1 MDSVSTKSIQT
12 GKILIKALIIGGL
25 VLILMIPAVFVQNL
39 IEERQMRQQEA
50 VTEVSS
56 KWAGPQN
63 LSGPFLIVPYKEV
76 SFNQKKETVTVERQA
91 YFLPDKL
98 HYQSTVQPEKRYRGI
113 YEVMLFTSENKMT
126 GSFSA
131 LPLQSLGLSNQDML
145 WEKAFI
151 AMNISDS
158 RGLKDELQLNWNG
171 SNIVLSPG
179 ASGEGFLK
187 DAFIAPVN
195 LKGADSAAS
204 FQFSS
209 TISLNG
215 SEDLSFTPVGKETVV
230 DMKSEWPDPSFSGG
244 QLPEAS
250 DVSDTGFTA
259 KWKSLSHKRK
269 FPQAWKHSTSFDEG
283 QSSFGVGLFI
293 PVTSYQKTLRSVKYA
308 VLCILLTF
316 AAFFLIETVHKKAV
330 HPFQYAL
337 IGLALILFYTLLLS
351 FSEYINFNAAYAIA
365 GIATIALI
373 GWFVKGLL
381 QSGKLSTLLAL
392 ILVIIYG
399 YVFTILQLQ
408 DYALL
413 LGSVGLFIAL
423 AIVMHFSRKINW

>member
-1 MDSVSTKSIQT
+1 MDSVITKSIQT

-25 VLILMIPAVFVQNL
+25 VLLLMIPAMFVQNL

-50 VTEVSS
+50 VAEVSS

-63 LSGPFLIVPYKEV
+63 LSGPFLIIPYKEV
-76 SFNQKKETVTVERQA
+76 ITNQKKEPVTIEKQA
-91 YFLPDKL
+91 YFLPSTL
-98 HYQSTVQPEKRYRGI
+98 QYQSSVQPEKRYRGI
-113 YEVMLFTSENKMT
+113 YEVMLFTSENNMS

-131 LPLQSLGLSNQDML
+131 LPLQSLGLTKEDML

-158 RGLKDELQLNWNG
+158 RGLKDELRLNWNG
-171 SNIVLSPG
+171 SKITLSPG
-179 ASGEGFLK
+179 ATGEGFLK
-187 DAFIAPVN
+187 DAFIAPLN
-195 LKGADSAAS
+195 LTANDSATTFEFNA
-204 FQFSS
+204 
-209 TISLNG
+209 TIALNG
-215 SEDLSFTPVGKETVV
+215 SEELSFTPVGKETIVN
-230 DMKSEWPDPSFSGG
+230 MKSAWPDPSFSGG
-244 QLPEAS
+244 QLPETS
-250 DVSDTGFTA
+250 SVSNTGFTA

-269 FPQAWKHSTSFDEG
+269 FPQAWTHSTSFDEG

-316 AAFFLIETVHKKAV
+316 AAFFLIETVNKKAV

-351 FSEYINFNAAYAIA
+351 FSEYIHFNLAYAIA

-381 QSGKLSTLLAL
+381 QSGKLSSLLAF

>member
-1 MDSVSTKSIQT
+1 MEIVITKTIQT

-25 VLILMIPAVFVQNL
+25 VLLLMIPAMFVQNL

-50 VTEVSS
+50 VAEVSS
-56 KWAGPQN
+56 KWSGSQN
-63 LSGPFLIVPYKEV
+63 LSGPFLIVPYKEIV
-76 SFNQKKETVTVERQA
+76 INQKKEAVTLEKLA

-98 HYQSTVQPEKRYRGI
+98 QYHSSVQPEKRYRGI
-113 YEVMLFTSENKMT
+113 YEVMLYTSENKMN
-126 GSFSA
+126 GSFSP
-131 LPLQSLGLSNQDML
+131 LPLQALGLASADML

-151 AMNISDS
+151 AMHISDS

-171 SNIVLSPG
+171 TTHTLSPT
-179 ASGEGFLK
+179 ASGDGFLK
-187 DAFIAPVN
+187 DAFIAP
-195 LKGADSAAS
+195 LKLSANDTTAT
-204 FQFSS
+204 FTFSS
-209 TISLNG
+209 NILLNG
-215 SEDLSFTPVGKETVV
+215 SEELSFTPVGKETVV
-230 DMKSEWPDPSFSGG
+230 DMESAWPDPSFSGG
-244 QLPEAS
+244 QLPETS
-250 DVSDTGFTA
+250 TVSDAGFTA

-269 FPQAWKHSTSFDEG
+269 FPQAWKNSTSFDQG
-283 QSSFGVGLFI
+283 HASFGVGLFI

-308 VLCILLTF
+308 VLCIVLTF
-316 AAFFLIETVHKKAV
+316 AAFFLIETVNKKAV

-351 FSEYINFNAAYAIA
+351 FSEYISFNLAYAIA
-365 GIATIALI
+365 GLATVALI

-381 QSGKLSTLLAL
+381 QSGKLSTLLSF

-413 LGSVGLFIAL
+413 LGSLGLFFAL
-423 AIVMHFSRKINW
+423 AIVMHFSRRINW

>member
-1 MDSVSTKSIQT
+1 MDSVITKSIQT

-25 VLILMIPAVFVQNL
+25 VLVLMIPAVFVQNL

-63 LSGPFLIVPYKEV
+63 LSGPFLIVPYNEV
-76 SFNQKKETVTVERQA
+76 SINQKKETVTIEKRA

-98 HYQSTVQPEKRYRGI
+98 QYQSSVQPEKRYRGI

-131 LPLQSLGLSNQDML
+131 LPLQSLGLSKQNML

-158 RGLKDELQLNWNG
+158 RGLKDELQVNWNG
-171 SNIVLSPG
+171 TNITLSPG
-179 ASGEGFLK
+179 ATGEGFLK
-187 DAFIAPVN
+187 DAFTAPV
-195 LKGADSAAS
+195 KITGEDSAYNFTSNIA
-204 FQFSS
+204 
-209 TISLNG
+209 LNG
-215 SEDLSFTPVGKETVV
+215 SRELSFTPVGKETVV
-230 DMKSEWPDPSFSGG
+230 NMGSVWPDPSFSGG
-244 QLPEAS
+244 QLPDS
-250 DVSDTGFTA
+250 SSVTNDGFTA

-283 QSSFGVGLFI
+283 QASFGVGLFI

-351 FSEYINFNAAYAIA
+351 FSEYIHFNLAYAIA

-381 QSGKLSTLLAL
+381 QSGKLSTLLSL

-423 AIVMHFSRKINW
+423 AIVMHFSRKISW